1 MITIYLN
8 DQLSTLDVSCSVT
21 ELLQHKNY
29 QQQHMAVSINNRIIT
44 KQAYA
49 TTQLREGDKI
59 DIIIPMQGG

>member
-8 DQLSTLDVSCSVT
+8 EQQSTLYASCSVT

-29 QQQHMAVSINNRIIT
+29 QQQHMAVSINNRVIT

-49 TTQLREGDKI
+49 TTWVHDGDKI